1 MRSSGEQHYI
11 QTLKISHNVTTAFSF
26 LFLKSLQNDNLNNN
40 NGRNCAHFEFDISGE
55 PRLSMEGSPFPCGQ
69 DELVFTCQT

>member
-1 MRSSGEQHYI
+1 MRSSEEHHYI

-40 NGRNCAHFEFDISGE
+40 GRNCAH
-55 PRLSMEGSPFPCGQ
+55 LSMKRSPFPHDR
-69 DELVFTCQT
+69 DEHVFTWQTKS